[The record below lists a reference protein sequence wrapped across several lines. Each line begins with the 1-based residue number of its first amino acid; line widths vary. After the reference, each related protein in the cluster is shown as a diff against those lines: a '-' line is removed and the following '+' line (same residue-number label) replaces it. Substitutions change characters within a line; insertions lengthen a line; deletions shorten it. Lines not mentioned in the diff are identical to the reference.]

1 MSIQI
6 ITDQFSFKKDNDFID
21 VTMHPTEGWLE
32 LKIETTESFPIETQ
46 EELDIIYQKLSEAL
60 KSFE

>member
-6 ITDQFSFKKDNDFID
+6 ITDQFSFKKANDFID

>member
-6 ITDQFSFKKDNDFID
+6 ITDQFSFKKANDFID
-21 VTMHPTEGWLE
+21 VTMHPAEKWLE